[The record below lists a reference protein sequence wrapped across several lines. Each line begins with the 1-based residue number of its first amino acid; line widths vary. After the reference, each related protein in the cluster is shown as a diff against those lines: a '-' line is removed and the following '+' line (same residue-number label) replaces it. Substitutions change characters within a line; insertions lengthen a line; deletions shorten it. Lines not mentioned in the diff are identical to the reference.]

1 MFEYREKIGQINDR
15 LNVIIAREM
24 EIANRAKAIA
34 DEIKDC
40 NDDKV
45 IAERKSETEKLTA
58 ERASLEEEKGRLEAQ
73 KDELIKKNDEELAKN
88 VRAGKPFMEGEKIMT
103 IAEKREAF
111 FKALR
116 EKTLTFEAR
125 GILSSDTPF
134 VTGADGVTGI
144 KDVAPSLVDF
154 VEIAEKPGQASEKAT
169 YDKDSGAEFAAHA
182 PGTTIAASDPELGIV
197 ELPVYEMAV
206 LTEVD
211 NSALENPNVDIEDF
225 VHRKLIQAW
234 RRKLSA
240 LIANGDTTKFYG
252 ISNAV
257 DSKSNSMVESVT
269 LTAIDEDALTAL
281 IMGAT
286 GSADE
291 IPGDS
296 ILVLTKAQLKEFGK
310 VRGSDK
316 KKVYTF
322 QRNPQNANTGII
334 SDGGMSARYI
344 LCSSLP
350 ANTMLFGK
358 GLGYRLNL
366 YSDLKVDYSSDVD
379 FKNNMTAFRGVA
391 RVGGNVIEYKSWA
404 KVTVTPGK

>member
-1 MFEYREKIGQINDR
+1 MKIYREKIGEINDR
-15 LNVIIAREM
+15 LNAIEAREK
-24 EIANRAKAIA
+24 EISERAKAIK
-34 DEIKDC
+34 DELESC
-40 NDDKV
+40 QDDAV
-45 IAERKSETEKLTA
+45 INERKTETEKLTA
-58 ERASLEEEKGRLEAQ
+58 ERASLETEKTGLESE
-73 KDELIKKNDEELAKN
+73 KDELIKKNDEETKRNAMTGVKFKGENNMNLAE
-88 VRAGKPFMEGEKIMT
+88 R
-103 IAEKREAF
+103 REAF

-144 KDVAPSLVDF
+144 KDVAPSLVDY
-154 VEIAEKPGQASEKAT
+154 VEISEKPGQANERVQ
-169 YDKDSGAEFAAHA
+169 YDKDNGAAFAAHA
-182 PGTTIAASDPELGIV
+182 PGAAIAASNPATGIV
-197 ELPVYEMAV
+197 ELPSYEMAV
-206 LTEVD
+206 LIEVD
-211 NSALENPNVDIEDF
+211 NGALENPNVDIEDF
-225 VHRKLIQAW
+225 VHRKMLQAW
-234 RRKLSA
+234 RKKLST

-252 ISNAV
+252 IGNAV
-257 DSKSNSMVESVT
+257 DADSASMVEAVT

-291 IPGDS
+291 IPGDP
-296 ILVLTKAQLKEFGK
+296 ILVLTKAQLKEFSK

-322 QRNPQNANTGII
+322 QRDPQNVNTGII

-344 LCSSLP
+344 LCSTLP

-366 YSDLKVDYSSDVD
+366 YSDLKVDSSADVD
-379 FKNNMTAFRGVA
+379 FKSNMTAFRGVA
-391 RVGGNVIEYKSWA
+391 RVGGNVTEYKSWA